1 MIMKKYIVL
10 SLLAAFLIACEH
22 EQVVSYSVQDRV
34 YFKHGDNGKVD
45 SMYVNLK
52 EMNTVEFKE
61 DSIVDIEISLLGG
74 IADIDRPINVQLKD
88 TVIADGKKYMA
99 KKGVDFIIKQAFVAA
114 GASKGIVQVQLLNS
128 GKLKNNGD
136 TLIAYLKLLENDMFL
151 TDYNRQKGNRD
162 KEIKNS
168 TEFRVFYFSSINV
181 PPRMWE
187 EFYHESSRV
196 GMKAYLGEYTPQKLE
211 IFLAATGL
219 SLASLEYTQEELDAQ
234 SDKEIYKKAERIFNS
249 RFGGTKIFARWKALV
264 QFYLQDNEDKYP
276 EPIQWGVWWN
286 TLHTPAIN

>member
-10 SLLAAFLIACEH
+10 SLLATFLIACEH

-52 EMNTVEFKE
+52 EMDAVEFKE
-61 DSIVDIEISLLGG
+61 DSIIDIEISLLGG
-74 IADIDRPINVQLKD
+74 VAAADRLINVQPKD
-88 TVIADGKKYMA
+88 TTIANGKKYTA
-99 KKGVDFIIKQAFVAA
+99 KEGVDFKIKQAFVAA
-114 GASKGIVQVQLLNS
+114 GASKGSVQIQLLNS

-136 TLIAYLKLLENDMFL
+136 TLIAYIKLLENDMFL
-151 TDYNRQKGNRD
+151 TDYNRQKGNTD

-187 EFYHESSRV
+187 EFYNESSRV

-234 SDKEIYKKAERIFNS
+234 PEKEIYKKAERIFNS
-249 RFGGTKIFARWKALV
+249 RFGGTRIFDRWKALV
-264 QFYLQDNEDKYP
+264 KFYLQDNEDKYP
-276 EPIQWGVWWN
+276 KSIQWGVWWN
-286 TLHTPAIN
+286 TLHEPAVN

>member
-10 SLLAAFLIACEH
+10 SLLATFLIACEH

-52 EMNTVEFKE
+52 EMDAVEFKE
-61 DSIVDIEISLLGG
+61 DSIIDIEISLLGG
-74 IADIDRPINVQLKD
+74 VAATDRLINVQPKD
-88 TVIADGKKYMA
+88 TTIANGQKYTA
-99 KKGVDFIIKQAFVAA
+99 KEGVDFKIKQAFVAA
-114 GASKGIVQVQLLNS
+114 GASKGTVQIQLLNS

-136 TLIAYLKLLENDMFL
+136 TLIAYIKLLENDMFL
-151 TDYNRQKGNRD
+151 TDYNRQKGNTD

-187 EFYHESSRV
+187 EFYNESSRV

-219 SLASLEYTQEELDAQ
+219 SLASLEYTQEELDTQ
-234 SDKEIYKKAERIFNS
+234 PDKEIYKKAERIFNS

-286 TLHTPAIN
+286 TLHTPAVN

>member
-1 MIMKKYIVL
+1 MIMRKYIVL
-10 SLLAAFLIACEH
+10 GLLATFLIACEH
-22 EQVVSYSVQDRV
+22 EKVVSYSSQDRV
-34 YFKHGDNGKVD
+34 YFKHGDNGKID

-52 EMNTVEFKE
+52 EMNAVEFKE
-61 DSIVDIEISLLGG
+61 DSIINIEISLLGG
-74 IADIDRPINVQLKD
+74 IADINRPINVQPKD
-88 TVIADGKKYMA
+88 TTIANGQKYTA
-99 KKGVDFIIKQAFVAA
+99 KEGVDFIIKQAFVSA
-114 GASKGIVQVQLLNS
+114 GASKGSIQIQLLNS
-128 GKLKNNGD
+128 DKLRNDGD

-151 TDYNRQKGNRD
+151 TDYNKQKGNSD

-168 TEFRVFYFSSINV
+168 TEFRIFYFSSINV

-187 EFYHESSRV
+187 EFYHETSRI

-234 SDKEIYKKAERIFNS
+234 PDKEIYKKAERIFNS
-249 RFGGTKIFARWKALV
+249 RFGGTRIFDRWKALV
-264 QFYLQDNEDKYP
+264 KFYLQDNEDKYP

-286 TLHTPAIN
+286 ILHTPGVS